1 MTPELR
7 TQDLRWILLDGA
19 DLRSLQV
26 ALGYWQQKLAR
37 QPALVATTEGQ
48 AEWARI
54 QRLLGRLR
62 DVQH

>member
-7 TQDLRWILLDGA
+7 TQDLRWIVLDGA
-19 DLRSLQV
+19 DRRTLQV
-26 ALGYWQQKLAR
+26 ALGYWQQQLAR
-37 QPALVATTEGQ
+37 QPALVATAEGQ
-48 AEWARI
+48 VEWARI